1 MSEAPSPPDARDER
15 FLRRAR
21 AARIGGDAVA
31 EREAISRLLEPY
43 WSWARS
49 IAYGKIVGVDDPAA
63 DAEEIAGDLL
73 RRLARLLDRK
83 LEFDTSFR
91 VIAFANLNYA
101 IKDYRRRSARN
112 ESTPVDPVALSEVDA
127 PQEAPRTEEMVDALQ
142 PYLSGLN
149 ERERELAHDR
159 LVLDLSPSEIGER
172 HGMKRG
178 AVDTAMHRIF
188 KKMRKNA
195 PPGVRNRDLGTV

>member
-1 MSEAPSPPDARDER
+1 MSEEPGQIDSRDER

-21 AARIGGDAVA
+21 AARAAGDAVA

-49 IAYGKIVGVDDPAA
+49 VAYGKIVGVDDPAA

-73 RRLARLLDRK
+73 RRLARLLERK
-83 LEFDTSFR
+83 LDFDTSFR
-91 VIAFANLNYA
+91 TVAFANLSFA

-127 PQEAPRTEEMVDALQ
+127 QPGAPRTEEMVDALQ
-142 PYLSGLN
+142 PYLNGLN

>member
-1 MSEAPSPPDARDER
+1 MTEELSSTDARDER
-15 FLRRAR
+15 FLRRVR
-21 AARIGGDAVA
+21 AARSAGDTAA
-31 EREAISRLLEPY
+31 EREAISRLIEPY
-43 WSWARS
+43 YTWAYS
-49 IAYGKIVGVDDPAA
+49 IAYGKIGGADDPKA

-73 RRLARLLDRK
+73 RRLARLLERK
-83 LEFDTSFR
+83 LSFDTSFR

-101 IKDYRRRSARN
+101 IKDYRRRSGRT
-112 ESTPVDPVALSEVDA
+112 ESTAVDPDELSVV
-127 PQEAPRTEEMVDALQ
+127 EAPPEAPGAAEMSAALE
-142 PYLSGLN
+142 PYLDGLS
-149 ERERELAHDR
+149 ERERNLAHDR

-195 PPGVRNRDLGTV
+195 PADVRSRDLGTV

>member
-1 MSEAPSPPDARDER
+1 MNEEPSPPDARDER

-21 AARIGGDAVA
+21 AARAAGDVAA
-31 EREAISRLLEPY
+31 EREAISRLIEPY
-43 WSWARS
+43 WSWGRS
-49 IAYGKIVGVDDPAA
+49 IAYGRIGGVDDPAA
-63 DAEEIAGDLL
+63 DAEEIAQDLL
-73 RRLARLLDRK
+73 RRLARLLERK

-91 VIAFANLNYA
+91 TVAFANLSYA
-101 IKDYRRRSARN
+101 IKDYRRRAARA
-112 ESTPVDPVALSEVDA
+112 EAKAVDPDELSTV
-127 PQEAPRTEEMVDALQ
+127 EAPPGAPRAEEMVDALQ
-142 PYLSGLN
+142 PYLDGLN

-188 KKMRKNA
+188 KKMRERA
-195 PPGVRNRDLGTV
+195 AADVRNRDSEAV